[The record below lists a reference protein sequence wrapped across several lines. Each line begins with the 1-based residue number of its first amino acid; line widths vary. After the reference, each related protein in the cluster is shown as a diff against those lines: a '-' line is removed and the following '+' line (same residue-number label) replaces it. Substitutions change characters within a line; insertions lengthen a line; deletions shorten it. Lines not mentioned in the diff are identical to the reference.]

1 MSAIEA
7 ISYRA
12 RAGGSGPVIIQTHT
26 SIRDLLKASR
36 WQRKL
41 EPWLQTGNSRGRA
54 YLDFQPQAAFIRWQG
69 STESA
74 RPWSYAHVLVGPAS
88 ELTGSYALELAEL
101 PELDGSGSALRGLPA
116 VGKPGPRRE
125 TIEEQARSADAVAAL
140 IPLLAHALQ
149 GQRLVTMPWTAPGLP
164 DAVMWGLISILQLI
178 GDKRPV
184 SFLTCSSFSFAP
196 RPETDLPGLLVSFD
210 ERVAEPRPPERGFAA
225 VASGLVHR
233 FADDPAVLRQT
244 LRAGLV
250 PESPL
255 LAGTPS
261 SAKSPKSPKS
271 PKPADDGDRV
281 SRPGVP
287 PRSQPEHVYREGA
300 ATVTANAGSPA
311 PPADPVTSVR
321 SAVMCPIC
329 LTDIP
334 DWEALDYVRYGADGD
349 YEKIVIPPDA
359 NPTQRARYQHG
370 AYVRCPASQD
380 DTMAVHHYLPA
391 GYGRF
396 GEPVLLGFVGLTES
410 GKSHL
415 LTSMIGS
422 IGKLSDYQIDVEPLD
437 PAMHQRFL
445 ESSVKPLITRNEVL
459 PGTPDDATTE
469 IADAFIVRPR
479 NGPGRVVA
487 LFDVSG
493 GVLAQTDPT
502 AKTREFLWIADG
514 LFFVIDPD
522 HIAASKIGDDTF
534 SNVLNIVRDRVKP
547 EPVSAAIVLSKAD
560 KARFEEPVA
569 RWLRSGNGTMD
580 PAEFLRE
587 SADVYS
593 YLERRDAEVLIE
605 PYRVCRKAT
614 LHVASSTGGAK
625 DGEDKSSKYPRG
637 VTPLRV
643 LRPLVAM
650 LAMTGVLTAPQAET
664 IGV

>member
-12 RAGGSGPVIIQTHT
+12 RAGGSSTVIIQTHT
-26 SIRDLLKASR
+26 SIRDLLQASR

-41 EPWLQTGNSRGRA
+41 DPWLQTGNSRGSA
-54 YLDFQPQAAFIRWQG
+54 YLNFQPQAAFIRWQG
-69 STESA
+69 STGSE
-74 RPWSYAHVLVGPAS
+74 RPWSYARVLVGQAA

-101 PELDGSGSALRGLPA
+101 PELDGSGSAVRGLPA

-125 TIEEQARSADAVAAL
+125 TLEEQARSADAVAAL

-149 GQRLVTMPWTAPGLP
+149 GQRLVTMPWTAAGLP
-164 DAVMWGLISILQLI
+164 DAVMWGLISILQLM

-184 SFLTCSSFSFAP
+184 SFLTYSTYSLAP
-196 RPETDLPGLLVSFD
+196 MRETDLPGLLVSFE
-210 ERVAEPRPPERGFAA
+210 ERVAAPRPPERGFAA
-225 VASGLVHR
+225 LAAGLVER
-233 FADDPAVLRQT
+233 FADDPAGLRRT
-244 LRAGLV
+244 LVAGRAPSAGRAPEV
-250 PESPL
+250 PDNDDRISR
-255 LAGTPS
+255 PS
-261 SAKSPKSPKS
+261 SP
-271 PKPADDGDRV
+271 
-281 SRPGVP
+281 PG
-287 PRSQPEHVYREGA
+287 SQPGNVYREGA
-300 ATVTANAGSPA
+300 ATVSATLGNPA
-311 PPADPVTSVR
+311 PRVNPVASVR

-334 DWEALDYVRYGADGD
+334 DWDALDYLSYGADGD
-349 YEKIVIPPDA
+349 YEKIVIPPEA
-359 NPTQRARYQHG
+359 NATQRARYQHG
-370 AYVRCPASQD
+370 AYVRCPASQG
-380 DTMAVHHYLPA
+380 DTMAVHHHLPA

-437 PAMHQRFL
+437 PIMHQRFL

-459 PGTPDDATTE
+459 PGTPDDATTQ
-469 IADAFIVRPR
+469 IADAFIVRHG
-479 NGPGRVVA
+479 NGPKRVVA

-522 HIAASKIGDDTF
+522 HIRASKIGDDTF

-569 RWLRSGNGTMD
+569 RWLRSRNGTMD

-593 YLERRDAEVLIE
+593 YLEQRDADVLIE
-605 PYRVCRKAT
+605 PYRVCQKAT
-614 LHVASSTGGAK
+614 FHVASSTGGAK

-650 LAMTGVLTAPQAET
+650 LAMTGVLTAPQAEM

>member
-12 RAGGSGPVIIQTHT
+12 RAGGSGTVIIQTHT
-26 SIRDLLKASR
+26 SIRNLLQASR

-41 EPWLQTGNSRGRA
+41 DPWLQTGNSRGRA
-54 YLDFQPQAAFIRWQG
+54 YLDFQPEAAFIRWQG
-69 STESA
+69 NTGSE
-74 RPWSYAHVLVGPAS
+74 RPWSYAHVLVGQAS

-101 PELDGSGSALRGLPA
+101 PELDGSGSALRGLPP

-149 GQRLVTMPWTAPGLP
+149 GQRLVTVPWTAPGLP
-164 DAVMWGLISILQLI
+164 DAVMWGLISILQLM

-184 SFLTCSSFSFAP
+184 SFLTYSSNSSAP

-210 ERVAEPRPPERGFAA
+210 ERVAAPRPPERGFAA
-225 VASGLVHR
+225 LASGLVHR
-233 FADDPAVLRQT
+233 FADDPAVLRRT
-244 LRAGLV
+244 LRAGQA
-250 PESPL
+250 PESP
-255 LAGTPS
+255 A
-261 SAKSPKSPKS
+261 SA
-271 PKPADDGDRV
+271 DNGDRI
-281 SRPGVP
+281 SPLSVP
-287 PRSQPEHVYREGA
+287 PRSQPGNVYREGVA
-300 ATVTANAGSPA
+300 VSANLGTPA
-311 PPADPVTSVR
+311 PQVDPVRSVR
-321 SAVMCPIC
+321 SAGSAVMCPIC

-334 DWEALDYVRYGADGD
+334 DWDALDYLSYGADGD

-359 NPTQRARYQHG
+359 NETQRARAQHG
-370 AYVRCPASQD
+370 AYVRCPASHGGA
-380 DTMAVHHYLPA
+380 TAVHHHLPA

-396 GEPVLLGFVGLTES
+396 GAPVLLGFVGLTES

-437 PAMHQRFL
+437 PTMHQRFL

-469 IADAFIVRPR
+469 IADAFIVRHR
-479 NGPGRVVA
+479 NGARRVVA

-522 HIAASKIGDDTF
+522 HIKASKIGDDTF

-569 RWLRSGNGTMD
+569 RWLRSGNGTID

-593 YLERRDAEVLIE
+593 YLERRDADVLIE
-605 PYRVCRKAT
+605 PYRVCQKAT